1 MIAYV
6 PRHVGSVWA
15 TVALL
20 AAALLAGFAVARIRT
35 IRPARTAAWAVVVAT
50 LVAAERLNAG
60 EPPGV
65 RMLAIIGALLYAM
78 KGVVA
83 VEAAAQGSPPLS
95 ACRWVGF
102 AAFWPGMRPGPFARA
117 GAAPRPGAARLAA
130 GGLARGAVGLALVAL
145 ARLAWR
151 GAGSRWLA
159 TALLLPGLSLIVHF
173 GVFDVLAGAWRRAG
187 VDCTPLFRS
196 PLRSASLGEFWGR
209 RWNLAFSEMTAL
221 AVYQPLVLRIGRRPA
236 LAASFLGSGLLH
248 ELAISAPV
256 RAGYGLPLAYFALH
270 GGLVLAERRLI
281 RAGRPVDRVT
291 WVGRAWTLGWVLV
304 PLPIL
309 FHRPFLAGVVWPLIG
324 IHG

>member
-1 MIAYV
+1 MKVLIA
-6 PRHVGSVWA
+6 
-15 TVALL
+15 
-20 AAALLAGFAVARIRT
+20 
-35 IRPARTAAWAVVVAT
+35 
-50 LVAAERLNAG
+50 
-60 EPPGV
+60 
-65 RMLAIIGALLYAM
+65 
-78 KGVVA
+78 
-83 VEAAAQGSPPLS
+83 
-95 ACRWVGF
+95 
-102 AAFWPGMRPGPFARA
+102 
-117 GAAPRPGAARLAA
+117 
-130 GGLARGAVGLALVAL
+130 GLALVAL

-256 RAGYGLPLAYFALH
+256 RAGYGLPLAYIALH

-324 IHG
+324 IQGRGRGRFAGGARPSWLNLFARWASIGPAGQRPCLIVSGLCRGPASKTNVSVARVGHIDRRIDRHVEPNRPPVFSTTGAQCTAN